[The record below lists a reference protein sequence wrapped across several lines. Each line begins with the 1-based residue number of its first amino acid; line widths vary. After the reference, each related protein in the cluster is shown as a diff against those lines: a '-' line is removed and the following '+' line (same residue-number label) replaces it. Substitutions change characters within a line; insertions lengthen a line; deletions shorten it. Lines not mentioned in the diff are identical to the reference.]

1 MSVEILYFQGHRIIH
16 TDLEG
21 VTDHDEQ
28 LRHVSMVSRIA
39 EDADSPILLLVNVGD
54 FLPGKDYMEFASKES
69 EAHKGQVGKSAYYNV
84 SDKNRV
90 LFSIFNR
97 YNKGV
102 RNRRTFRNKGDALR
116 WLVADPPQA

>member
-1 MSVEILYFQGHRIIH
+1 MSVEVLYSQGRRIIH
-16 TDLEG
+16 EDLEG

-28 LRHVSMVSRIA
+28 LRHVSMVSRLA
-39 EDADSPILLLVNVGD
+39 EESDSPILLLVNMRG

-84 SDKNRV
+84 TEKNRV
-90 LFSIFNR
+90 LFNIFNH

-116 WLVADPPQA
+116 WLVADPPDA